1 MSNPFIEAILRS
13 PEFTKSLDA
22 KLALYKADTITTGT
36 NIAYYDLSRMVQ
48 MLYPYR
54 QLTPLI
60 ANLPRIAGDGGTSH
74 HWKRI
79 VNVNP
84 NHLPAGV
91 PEGSRGARIAV
102 TEQDLM
108 AIYKTMGYESSVTL
122 QARLAGRKLTPDP
135 MGIAVLA
142 QLQSLRIFEEQNLI
156 FGNQTIPLGL
166 TPTPSLSA
174 GTAGTGIPAGT
185 IGTASPGLYVRCV
198 ALAGFGRQSYTPYNR
213 ATNPGGVPG
222 QITYTP
228 AFGPPI
234 TVGGGS
240 AQPSAEA
247 SVNVTLGQV
256 VTATVTPVPGA
267 VGYAWY
273 ASATAG
279 TERFAAI
286 TSGNRLI
293 ITQVPA
299 ATAQPIS
306 NLFVAGSPVDNS
318 TNAFIPDGVI
328 PQIYSAILGPAP
340 GTAMATQ
347 SVLPGVVA
355 SGDTLAI
362 APSGSLLYTK
372 AAGNTGLTVSG
383 ISISEFDAVNE
394 AAYEQYKISYD
405 RWLISSAD
413 VQSITG
419 QLLNQP
425 STNMPFRMDIL
436 RRPDGTIVA
445 GQRVTTYHNK
455 WSGMEQAIDV
465 HPYIPAGTVIGWSDK
480 PPNYQQNVGNI
491 LEARLRMDYYQVQWP
506 PTTLRYE
513 FGVYVD
519 EVFALKF
526 CPSFAILTNFN
537 QLSGVPYF

>member
-1 MSNPFIEAILRS
+1 MANPWIEAFLKS

-22 KLALYKADTITTGT
+22 KLALYKADTVTTGT
-36 NIAYYDLSRMVQ
+36 NIVWYDLSRMVQ

-60 ANLPRIAGDGGTSH
+60 AHLPRVPGDGGTSH

-84 NHLPAGV
+84 NNLPAGV
-91 PEGSRGARIAV
+91 PEGSRGPRIAI
-102 TEQDLM
+102 TEQDML
-108 AIYKTMGYESSVTL
+108 AIYKTMGYESSVTW
-122 QARLAGRKLTPDP
+122 QARLAGKNLTPDP

-156 FGNQTIPLGL
+156 FGNATVPLGV
-166 TPTPSLSA
+166 TPTPTLVA
-174 GTAGTGIPAGT
+174 GTAPAGVTAT
-185 IGTASPGLYVRCV
+185 IPTASPGLYVRAV
-198 ALAGFGRQSYTPYNR
+198 ALGGFGRQGYTPYNS
-213 ATNPGGVPG
+213 ATNTGGVPG

-228 AFGPPI
+228 ALGPPI

-273 ASATAG
+273 ASAAAG
-279 TERFAAI
+279 TETLAGI
-286 TSGNRLI
+286 TSGNRVI
-293 ITQVPA
+293 FSKVPP
-299 ATAQPIS
+299 ATAQPIG
-306 NLFVAGSPVDNS
+306 NLFVSGNPVDNS
-318 TNAFIPDGVI
+318 TNTLIPDGVI
-328 PQIYSAILGPAP
+328 PQIYNAILGPAP

-347 SVLPGVVA
+347 TILPGVA
-355 SGDTLAI
+355 ATGDTLTI

-372 AAGNTGLTVSG
+372 AAGNTGPTVSG
-383 ISISEFDAVNE
+383 ISILEFDALNQ

-413 VQSITG
+413 VASVTA

-425 STNMPFRMDIL
+425 STNMPFRMDII

-465 HPYIPAGTVIGWSDK
+465 HPYMPAGTAMGWSDK
-480 PPNYQQNVGNI
+480 PPNYQQNVGNV
-491 LEARLRMDYYQVQWP
+491 LEARLRMDYYQAQWP
-506 PTTLRYE
+506 PTSLRYE

-519 EVFALKF
+519 EVFQLSF
-526 CPSFAILTNFN
+526 CPSFAILNNFN
-537 QLSGVPYF
+537 PVSGTPIF

>member
-1 MSNPFIEAILRS
+1 MSNPWIEAILKS

-36 NIAYYDLSRMVQ
+36 NIVWYDLSRMVQ
-48 MLYPYR
+48 ILYPYR

-60 ANLPRIAGDGGTSH
+60 AHLPRLAGDGGTSH

-84 NHLPAGV
+84 NNLPAGV
-91 PEGSRGARIAV
+91 PEGSRGPRIAI
-102 TEQDLM
+102 TEQDML
-108 AIYKTMGYESSVTL
+108 AIYKTMGYESSVTW
-122 QARLAGRKLTPDP
+122 QARLAGRNLQPDP

-156 FGNQTIPLGL
+156 FGNSTVPLGL
-166 TPTPSLSA
+166 TPTPTLVA
-174 GTAGTGIPAGT
+174 GTAPAGVTAT
-185 IGTASPGLYVRCV
+185 IPTASPGLYVRVV
-198 ALAGFGRQSYTPYNR
+198 ALAGFGRQNYTLYNS
-213 ATNPGGVPG
+213 ATNTGGIPG
-222 QITYTP
+222 QVTYTP

-247 SVNVTLGQV
+247 SVNVVSGQV
-256 VTATVTPVPGA
+256 VTATVTPVQGA
-267 VGYAWY
+267 VGYAWF
-273 ASATAG
+273 ASTTSGAERLAT
-279 TERFAAI
+279 I
-286 TSGNRLI
+286 TSANRLI
-293 ITQVPA
+293 FTQVPP

-306 NLFVAGSPVDNS
+306 NLFVSGNAVDNS
-318 TNAFIPDGVI
+318 TNTLIPDGVI
-328 PQIYSAILGPAP
+328 PQIYNAILGPAP

-347 SVLPGVVA
+347 SVLPAPVGT
-355 SGDTLAI
+355 GDTLSI
-362 APSGSLLYTK
+362 APSGSLLYEK
-372 AAGNTGLTVSG
+372 AAGNTGLTISGVS
-383 ISISEFDAVNE
+383 ILEFDAMNE

-413 VQSITG
+413 VQGITG
-419 QLLNQP
+419 ALLNQP

-465 HPYIPAGTVIGWSDK
+465 HPYLPAGTAIGWSDK
-480 PPNYQQNVGNI
+480 PPNYQQNVGNV
-491 LEARLRMDYYQVQWP
+491 LDARLRMDYYSVAWP
-506 PTTLRYE
+506 PTSLRYE

-519 EVFALKF
+519 EVFELTFA
-526 CPSFAILTNFN
+526 PSFGILANFN
-537 QLSGVPYF
+537 PQSGVPLY

>member
-1 MSNPFIEAILRS
+1 MSNPWIEALLRS

-36 NIAYYDLSRMVQ
+36 NIVYYDLSRMVQ

-60 ANLPRIAGDGGTSH
+60 ANLPRLAGDGGTSH

-84 NHLPAGV
+84 NNLPAGV
-91 PEGSRGARIAV
+91 PEGSRGARITL
-102 TEQDLM
+102 TEQDMM
-108 AIYKTMGYESSVTL
+108 AIYKTMGYESSVTW
-122 QARLAGRKLTPDP
+122 QARLAGRNLTPDP

-156 FGNQTIPLGL
+156 FGNSTVPLGI
-166 TPTPSLSA
+166 TPTPTLVA
-174 GTAGTGIPAGT
+174 GTAGAGIPTGT
-185 IGTASPGLYVRCV
+185 IGTASPGLYVRAV
-198 ALAGFGRQSYTPYNR
+198 ALAGFGRQSYSSYNS
-213 ATNPGGVPG
+213 ATNTGGVPG

-228 AFGPPI
+228 AFGVPI

-256 VTATVTPVPGA
+256 VTATVTPVNGA

-273 ASATAG
+273 ASTSTG
-279 TERFAAI
+279 TERLAAL

-299 ATAQPIS
+299 ATAQPLS
-306 NLFVAGSPVDNS
+306 NLFVAGNPVDNS

-328 PQIYSAILGPAP
+328 PQIYNAVIGPAP

-347 SVLPGVVA
+347 SVLPGVIA
-355 SGDTLAI
+355 AGDTLTI

-419 QLLNQP
+419 LLLNQP
-425 STNMPFRMDIL
+425 STNMPFRTDYL
-436 RRPDGTIVA
+436 RGPGGEIVA
-445 GQRVTTYHNK
+445 GQRVTGYHNK
-455 WSGMEQAIDV
+455 WSGMTQSIDV
-465 HPYIPAGTVIGWSDK
+465 HPYVPAGTVIGWSDK

-506 PTTLRYE
+506 PTSLRYE
-513 FGVYVD
+513 FGVYCD
-519 EVFALKF
+519 ETFALKF
-526 CPSFAILTNFN
+526 APSFAILTNFN
-537 QLSGVPYF
+537 QAIGTPFF